1 MYNYNPFAPAHDRT
15 RTYIAHENK
24 IQNISKQLDLPV
36 DDVLA
41 AVQEV
46 GFDVD
51 EIEEYIRD
59 RYNRC

>member
-1 MYNYNPFAPAHDRT
+1 MYKFNPFAPAHDRT
-15 RTYIAHENK
+15 GTYMNHAVK
-24 IQNISKQLDLPV
+24 IQNISRQLDLPV

-41 AVQEV
+41 AVHEV
-46 GFDVD
+46 GFNVD